1 MTFYSFSSLILKIFM
16 HVYLFKFSYDDWDFC
31 DFTFFT
37 TKLKL
42 PNVVPFHGMSLLK
55 EDSETRVIIVMEYCT
70 GNLKNRIS
78 SNPERALAKSMNADA
93 KRDAYQWIKQIV
105 AALSFNHDQRV
116 VHRDLTLDNILVWNW
131 EKSYSYWQYNIHAA
145 LIRLNFSFGYFK
157 QLFGPCKICHWPSF

>member
-16 HVYLFKFSYDDWDFC
+16 HVYLFKFSYDDWNFC

-37 TKLKL
+37 RKLKL
-42 PNVVPFHGMSLLK
+42 PSVVTFHGMSLLK

-78 SNPERALAKSMNADA
+78 SNPERALAKSINTDA

-131 EKSYSYWQYNIHAA
+131 EKSYSYWRYNIHAA

>member
-42 PNVVPFHGMSLLK
+42 PNVVTFHGMSLLK

-116 VHRDLTLDNILVWNW
+116 VHRDLKLDNILVWNW
-131 EKSYSYWQYNIHAA
+131 EKSYSYWRYNIHAV

-157 QLFGPCKICHWPSF
+157 ELFGPCKICHWPSF

>member
-55 EDSETRVIIVMEYCT
+55 EDSETLVIIVMEYCT

-131 EKSYSYWQYNIHAA
+131 EKSYSYWRYNIHAA

>member
-42 PNVVPFHGMSLLK
+42 PNVVTFHGMSLLK

>member
-1 MTFYSFSSLILKIFM
+1 MTFYSFFSLILKIFM

-55 EDSETRVIIVMEYCT
+55 EDSETLVIIVMEYCT

-93 KRDAYQWIKQIV
+93 KRDAYQLIKQIV
-105 AALSFNHDQRV
+105 PALSLNHDQRV

-131 EKSYSYWQYNIHAA
+131 EKSYSYWRHNIHAA